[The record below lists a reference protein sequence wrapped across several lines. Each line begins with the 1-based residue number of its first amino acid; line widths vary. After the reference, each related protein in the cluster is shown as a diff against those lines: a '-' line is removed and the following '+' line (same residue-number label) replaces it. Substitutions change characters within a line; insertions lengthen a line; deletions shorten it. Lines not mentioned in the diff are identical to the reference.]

1 MTEDPKVYY
10 SCSDCVLSFVKAASN
25 GVYVEATTD
34 HARCSTG
41 CRAKATF
48 VCRVYP
54 DEQASEQGDDQKGS
68 PEVCRCALCNPGG
81 GEYVDIGFVFKERP
95 KYAELSEGKTSLPDQ
110 EPSPKETCLNCRY
123 MTVTEETLFKA
134 RKAIMEILP
143 YEETANNIINEFL
156 NAGLL
161 IRERI

>member
-1 MTEDPKVYY
+1 MIEDPEVYY
-10 SCSDCVLSFVKAASN
+10 SCSDCVLSFVKEASN

-34 HARCSTG
+34 HARCSAG
-41 CRAKATF
+41 CCAKATF

-54 DEQASEQGDDQKGS
+54 DEQGDDQKGS

-81 GEYVDIGFVFKERP
+81 GEYVDIGFVIKERP
-95 KYAELSEGKTSLPDQ
+95 KYAELSEGKTSLPDE
-110 EPSPKETCLNCRY
+110 EPAPKESCPNCRY
-123 MTVTEETLFKA
+123 MTVTEDTLPKA
-134 RKAIMEILP
+134 RKAIVQVFP
-143 YEETANNIINEFL
+143 HEETANKIINEFL

>member
-1 MTEDPKVYY
+1 MTEDPEVYY

-54 DEQASEQGDDQKGS
+54 DEQVSA
-68 PEVCRCALCNPGG
+68 
-81 GEYVDIGFVFKERP
+81 
-95 KYAELSEGKTSLPDQ
+95 
-110 EPSPKETCLNCRY
+110 PKEESNESCPNCLN
-123 MTVTEETLFKA
+123 
-134 RKAIMEILP
+134 AIMQAFP
-143 YEETANNIINEFL
+143 YR
-156 NAGLL
+156 GY
-161 IRERI
+161 

>member
-1 MTEDPKVYY
+1 MTEDPEVYY

-54 DEQASEQGDDQKGS
+54 DESVSEQGDDQKGS
-68 PEVCRCALCNPGG
+68 PED
-81 GEYVDIGFVFKERP
+81 E
-95 KYAELSEGKTSLPDQ
+95 
-110 EPSPKETCLNCRY
+110 EPAPKESCPSCHH
-123 MTVTEETLFKA
+123 MTVTEDTLFKA
-134 RKAIMEILP
+134 RNVITKVVGVERVADHV
-143 YEETANNIINEFL
+143 INELL

>member
-1 MTEDPKVYY
+1 MTEDPEVYY
-10 SCSDCVLSFVKAASN
+10 SCSDCVLSFIKDASN

-41 CRAKATF
+41 CCAKAAF

-54 DEQASEQGDDQKGS
+54 DKPVSSEEPVVRVPTTCS
-68 PEVCRCALCNPGG
+68 CALC
-81 GEYVDIGFVFKERP
+81 EYVGV
-95 KYAELSEGKTSLPDQ
+95 Q
-110 EPSPKETCLNCRY
+110 EPAPKESCKACCN
-123 MTVTEETLFKA
+123 MTVTEDTLPKA
-134 RKAIMEILP
+134 RKAIMRIVHSG
-143 YEETANNIINEFL
+143 ETASQVINEFL